1 MDDLSTNTGAA
12 LAGMPGELL
21 IWLSPAFP
29 VGSFAYSQGLETA
42 IAKDW
47 VSDKDTLTSWLRCV
61 MVHGALRNDL
71 ILLALITRARTE
83 VELAELKE
91 LSAALQPSAERAKEA
106 CDQGQ
111 SFWAAY
117 QAAWSPQKDPKAVD
131 PGSITLTAA
140 VGLAARDY
148 DMETMAVLESFALA
162 FVGNQISAAIRLGA
176 VGQFDGQRI
185 TADLLPDIRAL
196 TKACALATLD
206 DLGTA
211 TFGSDLASL
220 FHETQTTRLFR
231 S

>member
-1 MDDLSTNTGAA
+1 MSGC
-12 LAGMPGELL
+12 
-21 IWLSPAFP
+21 
-29 VGSFAYSQGLETA
+29 
-42 IAKDW
+42 
-47 VSDKDTLTSWLRCV
+47 RCV
-61 MVHGALRNDL
+61 IVHGALRNDL
-71 ILLALITRARTE
+71 ILLALITRARSE
-83 VELAELKE
+83 HELADLQD

-117 QAAWSPQKDPKAVD
+117 QAAWAPDNNSQVVD
-131 PGSITLTAA
+131 RGAMSLGAMTLEPMTLTAS

-148 DMETMAVLESFALA
+148 EMETTAVLEAFALA

-185 TADLLPDIRAL
+185 TADRLPDLRDL
-196 TKACALATLD
+196 CSNCASATLD

-211 TFGSDLASL
+211 TFGADLASL

>member
-1 MDDLSTNTGAA
+1 MDDLSTNTGAP

-29 VGSFAYSQGLETA
+29 VGGFAYSQGLETA

-117 QAAWSPQKDPKAVD
+117 QAAWSPQRGPEAVD

-148 DMETMAVLESFALA
+148 DMETMAVLEAFALA

-196 TKACALATLD
+196 CSGCASATLD

-211 TFGSDLASL
+211 TFGADLASL